1 MPGCADLLPGTM
13 QFCAKLSLMVL
24 CAVAVRWT
32 IAKHGYS
39 GCNKPPM
46 FGDFEAQRHWMEITV
61 NLPTSQWYK
70 NSTDNDLLYW
80 GLDYPPLTAY
90 HSFLCGLVAK
100 WINPEWVALN
110 DSRGLQND
118 QHKLFMRYSVVVAD
132 LLIYVPACVL
142 CFLIRRPFSD
152 NDKLKGIG
160 VLLLQPGL
168 ALIDH
173 GHFQY
178 NGISLGLTLLAA
190 CALARRQD
198 LVGAVLFCLAL
209 NYKQMELYHAMPFFC
224 YLLGSCFKLSLPRG
238 NLKLMML
245 AMVVVISFALCWLP
259 FLNDVDT
266 ARSVLLRLFPF
277 GRGLYEDKVANVWC
291 SLSVVI
297 KLKQLFTLDRIVLLC
312 LVSTLVML
320 LPSSV
325 HLLWKPSIQ
334 RFRLALVNASL
345 VFFLFS
351 FQVHEKSI
359 LIAVIPA
366 CLLVVDHPLV
376 VTWFISISTFSMLPL
391 LVKDGLLVPS
401 VAASILCYEFIRVTL
416 RPLLEQTWL
425 IKALYTLSMCGAVV
439 LAVMSQA
446 LAPPQKLPDLY
457 TLLITTYSCGHF
469 VAFLAYFHFLQF
481 TA

>member
-1 MPGCADLLPGTM
+1 M
-13 QFCAKLSLMVL
+13 QFYAKLSLVVL
-24 CAVAVRWT
+24 CAIAVRWT

-39 GCNKPPM
+39 GFNKPPM

-61 NLPTSQWYK
+61 NLPPSQWYK

-90 HSFLCGLVAK
+90 HSYLCGLMAR
-100 WINPEWVALN
+100 WISPQWVALN
-110 DSRGLQND
+110 DSRGLQNE
-118 QHKLFMRYSVVVAD
+118 QHKLFMRYTVVLAD
-132 LLIYVPACVL
+132 LLVYVPACVL
-142 CFLIRRPFSD
+142 CFLSRRIYSD
-152 NDKLKGIG
+152 KDKLKGIG

-178 NGISLGLTLLAA
+178 NGISLGLTLFAVW
-190 CALARRQD
+190 ALSCRQD

-224 YLLGSCFKLSLPRG
+224 YLLGSCFKLSLPKG

-245 AMVVVISFALCWLP
+245 GMVVVIAFIVCWLP

-277 GRGLYEDKVANVWC
+277 GRGLFEDKVANIWC
-291 SLSVVI
+291 SISVVI
-297 KLKQLFTLDRIVLLC
+297 KLKQLLGQDRIVLMC
-312 LVSTLVML
+312 LASTLMML
-320 LPSSV
+320 LPSSLN
-325 HLLWKPSIQ
+325 LLLKPGMQ
-334 RFRLALVNASL
+334 RFKLALVNSSL

-351 FQVHEKSI
+351 YQVHEKSI

-366 CLLVVDHPLV
+366 CLLVIDHPLV
-376 VTWFISISTFSMLPL
+376 ITWFISISTFSMIPL
-391 LVKDGLLVPS
+391 LVKDGLLIPS
-401 VAASILCYEFIRVTL
+401 LAATVLCSEYIRVTL
-416 RPLLEQTWL
+416 RPMHQQPGLV
-425 IKALYTLSMCGAVV
+425 KMAYCLSLCGALA
-439 LAVMSQA
+439 LAVISQG
-446 LAPPQKLPDLY
+446 LTPPEKLPDLY
-457 TLLITTYSCGHF
+457 TLMMTTYSCGHF
-469 VAFLAYFHFLQF
+469 VAFLAYFHYLQF